1 MAYTPYYSGGW
12 QSGEEGGTPITPAAL
27 NNMETGIQSANASG
41 DKILPII
48 SCDTGLVESGQNVY
62 ISTGSA
68 KRCILFIQRNPNGGA
83 MYGVDVD
90 VLTPYITVSGVAVD
104 LPNSNEVRILNQS
117 TGRTLTWFVIRLGAA
132 S

>member
-1 MAYTPYYSGGW
+1 
-12 QSGEEGGTPITPAAL
+12 
-27 NNMETGIQSANASG
+27 METGIQSANASG